1 MFPLCAHQE
10 TATRELS
17 LLKTKKPHP
26 EFKMALESVK
36 SDLEMTTGELQ
47 KQMME
52 VAEIQPSDPGI
63 FKEVFC
69 HIAYTSSFFHYHY
82 RICHKRFRRRFVNGP
97 PQTLC
102 VHV

>member
-1 MFPLCAHQE
+1 MFPMCAHQE

-36 SDLEMTTGELQ
+36 SDLEMTAGELQ

-52 VAEIQPSDPGI
+52 LAKIPPSDPGLL
-63 FKEVFC
+63 KEVLC
-69 HIAYTSSFFHYHY
+69 HVAYTSFFFLTTTVEY
-82 RICHKRFRRRFVNGP
+82 VTNVSGGD
-97 PQTLC
+97 L
-102 VHV
+102 